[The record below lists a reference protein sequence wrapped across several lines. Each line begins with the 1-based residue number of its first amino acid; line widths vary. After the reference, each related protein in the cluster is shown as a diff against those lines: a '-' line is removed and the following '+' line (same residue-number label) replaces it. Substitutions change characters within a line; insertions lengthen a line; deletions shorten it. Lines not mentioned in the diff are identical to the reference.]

1 VAKAYSRRNGEFLVN
16 TQTANAQ
23 QGPRM
28 AALADGGFIVV
39 WTDGSLVGGD
49 ASGVAVKAQ
58 RFDAS
63 GSQVGGEFL
72 VNTTTSGNQSSPAV
86 AALPS
91 GRFVITWTDAS
102 ATGGDTSGNAVRG
115 QLFEANGTAVGGE
128 FLVNTAVAGNQG
140 PAVITELPNGGF
152 VIAWTDASGQGGD
165 TSSTGIKAQ
174 IFDGNGAKVGG
185 EILANTTT
193 LGSQF
198 GPSVTSLA
206 SGGFAIAWI
215 DSAGAYFQR
224 FDAGGAHVGSEQL
237 ANASSSFVTGV
248 AFVSGITI
256 ASVGSGFVVTWGQ
269 ADSPPVAGQP
279 ITFDIREQR
288 FDASGNKI
296 GAEAIVNTTVEGS
309 QSNPDVHA
317 LPDGGY
323 LVTWQGPGDGTS
335 GINVYGQ
342 AFDASGARLGSE
354 FLLGTTLD
362 GSQTGGKVTA
372 LASGDIVL
380 AWTDSSGLGGDA
392 SSAAVKAQL
401 LTVTTDA
408 PTDIALSNA
417 LVSETSVEN
426 LPVATLS
433 SSSGA
438 VFNAFSYTIV
448 SDSSGGAFGIDGDQ
462 LVVVDSSRLDF
473 ETQPNLNVT
482 IRATDLNGGTYD
494 ESFALTVTDAAIEAR
509 YSAGDEFGISDDTA
523 GFNTPLAVVPLASGG
538 FLSVTWDFA
547 IGVSDKIHGRIF
559 DAAGSPVTGEF
570 ELAIPNGSF
579 GDAAELP
586 GGGFV
591 LTYRGASID
600 LGGGSNGFPIR
611 AQLYDAAGHTVGA
624 ELLVSTT
631 NNGILGDPSVA
642 TLASGGFVVTWTLPT
657 DEGDDPG
664 AAFPSQI
671 RGQIFAASGSPVGG
685 EFRAN
690 STTVGAQNLS
700 HVEALPGGGFVV
712 TWHDFTLQAV
722 EGQIFDAAGGKIG
735 GEFTAVANLP
745 DPVSSQLTVLA
756 SGNFLVTWSELIDD
770 SGSVPIYAV
779 EGQLLSLGGAAIGG
793 PLDLAIGTNSSF
805 NIAAAPGGGFALGW
819 SAISLAT
826 LDANDNDAW
835 VRIFNNAGAPVGDPF
850 LIASTKDNDSIAA
863 VTALDSGAFAFLV
876 GRGFEENFS
885 STSDAFA
892 RILSPAGPVPPITG
906 TADDDVLADTA
917 LADQINGLGG
927 NDMITVHS
935 GHDRVDGG
943 ADSDTLVVDYSGATA
958 AVTVS
963 GIQTGTGGGAGWQG
977 HVSDV
982 SAGGGHDVLFDN
994 IERLDLTTGSGDDF
1008 VVGIGGVNI
1017 IHTGLGDD
1025 QLSGGAGN
1033 DVLDGGVGADHMFG
1047 SQGND
1052 IFYVDDAGDVV
1063 TENNGEGT
1071 GDEVRTTLSTYVI
1084 PDNVEILTGIGTG
1097 FQTLRGNAGNNV
1109 IATGSGGGLVDF
1121 SAGGSDTGNG
1131 AGGVDVFYF
1140 GAALDQTDQAN
1151 GGAGKDVVAIQ
1162 GDYSGGVTLGVH
1174 ALDNV
1179 ETLSI
1184 LGHSDNRFGGNT
1196 VGANNYVITSVDANV
1211 AAGQFLTINASSL
1224 EAGENFTFNGSAETN
1239 GSFFIYGGKGA
1250 DHLTGGSGVDV
1261 FFFAEEGRF
1270 GAGDQVNGGGGND
1283 ILVLRGNYTIDM
1295 ATSSVTNIETV
1306 TLMSGS
1312 DSRFF
1317 ATTSNFNYD
1326 IKTAENTVAP
1336 GVTMTFNGGGLHAG
1350 ETLHFDGSAESDGGA
1365 FRVFGGDDNDIIT
1378 GGAGNDLLYG
1388 GLGADILTGG
1398 AGGDTYLYKSA
1409 SESTSI
1415 HFDTIQGFD
1424 YTQDRI
1430 DLPFAVSGF
1439 ADNQSSG
1446 KLDAATFDADIAAAV
1461 DGGLNPFGAIEFT
1474 AGTGDMAGHFF
1485 IIVDADGDGAYQAG
1499 HDYVINI
1506 SDAVLPPTPTIFV

>member
-1 VAKAYSRRNGEFLVN
+1 MARAYSRRNGEFLVN

-72 VNTTTSGNQSSPAV
+72 VNTTTSNNQSSPAV

-128 FLVNTAVAGNQG
+128 FLVNTAVAGSQG
-140 PAVITELPNGGF
+140 PAVVAELPSGGF
-152 VIAWTDASGQGGD
+152 VIAWTDSSGQGGD
-165 TSSTGIKAQ
+165 TSGTGIKAQ

-193 LGSQF
+193 LGSQS
-198 GPSVTSLA
+198 GPSVASLA
-206 SGGFAIAWI
+206 SGGFAIAWT
-215 DSAGAYFQR
+215 DSTGAYFQR
-224 FDAGGAHVGSEQL
+224 FDAGGAKVGSEQL
-237 ANASSSFVTGV
+237 ANAIPASSF
-248 AFVSGITI
+248 FVNGITI
-256 ASVGSGFVVTWGQ
+256 ASVGSGFVVTWAQ

-288 FDASGNKI
+288 FDASGNKV
-296 GAEAIVNTTVEGS
+296 GGEATVNTTVEGN

-342 AFDASGARLGSE
+342 AFDASGAKLGSE

-372 LASGDIVL
+372 LASGDIVF

-392 SSAAVKAQL
+392 SSLAVKAQL
-401 LTVTTDA
+401 LAATTDA
-408 PTDIALSNA
+408 PTDIALSNIH
-417 LVSETSVEN
+417 VSETTVEN

-448 SDSSGGAFGIDGDQ
+448 SDTSGGAFGIDGDK
-462 LVVVDSSRLDF
+462 LVVVDSSKLDF

-482 IRATDLNGGTYD
+482 IRATDLNGGTYE
-494 ESFALTVTDAAIEAR
+494 ESFVLTVTDAAIEAR
-509 YSAGDEFGISDDTA
+509 YAAGNEFGISDDTA

-559 DAAGSPVTGEF
+559 DAAGSPITGEF
-570 ELAIPNGSF
+570 ELAIPDGGF

-591 LTYRGASID
+591 LAYRGAS
-600 LGGGSNGFPIR
+600 LSLPGGGNGFPIR
-611 AQLYDAAGHTVGA
+611 AQLYDNAGHTVGA

-631 NNGILGDPSVA
+631 NNDILTDPSVA
-642 TLASGGFVVTWTLPT
+642 TLASGGFVITWTLPA

-671 RGQIFAASGSPVGG
+671 RGQIFTASGTPVGG

-690 STTVGAQNLS
+690 STTVGAQNFS
-700 HVEALPGGGFVV
+700 HVEALPAGGFVV
-712 TWHDFTLQAV
+712 TWHDSTLQGV
-722 EGQIFDAAGGKIG
+722 EGQVFDAAGGKVG

-745 DPVSSQLTVLA
+745 DLASSQLTALA

-779 EGQLLSLGGAAIGG
+779 EGQLLSPGGVAIGG
-793 PLDLAIGTNSSF
+793 PLDLALGTDSFF

-819 SAISLAT
+819 SAISLTT

-835 VRIFNNAGAPVGDPF
+835 VRIFNDAGAPVGDAF

-863 VTALDSGAFAFLV
+863 MTALDSGAFAFAL

-892 RILSPAGPVPPITG
+892 RIVSAAGPVPPITG
-906 TADDDVLADTA
+906 TAGNDVLADTA

-927 NDMITVHS
+927 NDVITVHR

-958 AVTVS
+958 AVTMS
-963 GIQTGTGGGAGWQG
+963 GIQMGTGGGAGWQG

-1008 VVGIGGVNI
+1008 VVGVGGVNI
-1017 IHTGLGDD
+1017 IHTGLGND
-1025 QLSGGAGN
+1025 QLSGGAGD
-1033 DVLDGGVGADHMFG
+1033 DVIDGGLGADHMAG
-1047 SQGND
+1047 GAGND
-1052 IFYVDDAGDVV
+1052 VYFVDNAGDVV
-1063 TENNGEGT
+1063 TENAGEGS
-1071 GDEVRTTLSTYVI
+1071 DEVRTALASYTLAA
-1084 PDNVEILTGIGTG
+1084 NVEKLTYTG
-1097 FQTLRGNAGNNV
+1097 AGSGSLRGNA
-1109 IATGSGGGLVDF
+1109 
-1121 SAGGSDTGNG
+1121 
-1131 AGGVDVFYF
+1131 
-1140 GAALDQTDQAN
+1140 
-1151 GGAGKDVVAIQ
+1151 
-1162 GDYSGGVTLGVH
+1162 
-1174 ALDNV
+1174 
-1179 ETLSI
+1179 
-1184 LGHSDNRFGGNT
+1184 SDN
-1196 VGANNYVITSVDANV
+1196 
-1211 AAGQFLTINASSL
+1211 
-1224 EAGENFTFNGSAETN
+1224 
-1239 GSFFIYGGKGA
+1239 
-1250 DHLTGGSGVDV
+1250 
-1261 FFFAEEGRF
+1261 
-1270 GAGDQVNGGGGND
+1270 
-1283 ILVLRGNYTIDM
+1283 
-1295 ATSSVTNIETV
+1295 
-1306 TLMSGS
+1306 
-1312 DSRFF
+1312 
-1317 ATTSNFNYD
+1317 
-1326 IKTAENTVAP
+1326 
-1336 GVTMTFNGGGLHAG
+1336 
-1350 ETLHFDGSAESDGGA
+1350 
-1365 FRVFGGDDNDIIT
+1365 
-1378 GGAGNDLLYG
+1378 
-1388 GLGADILTGG
+1388 ILTGG
-1398 AGGDTYLYKSA
+1398 AGGD
-1409 SESTSI
+1409 
-1415 HFDTIQGFD
+1415 F
-1424 YTQDRI
+1424 I
-1430 DLPFAVSGF
+1430 DLRDGGHDTASGGGG
-1439 ADNQSSG
+1439 ADG
-1446 KLDAATFDADIAAAV
+1446 FYMGGALDAGDSL
-1461 DGGLNPFGAIEFT
+1461 DGGAGAGDQVALQGDYAGGLVLGAATLSGIETLALLSGTDTRFGESGANRYDYNLKT
-1474 AGTGDMAGHFF
+1474 N
-1485 IIVDADGDGAYQAG
+1485 DAN
-1499 HDYVINI
+1499 V
-1506 SDAVLPPTPTIFV
+1506 